1 MAIKSTTE
9 PNKITLEI
17 DNGDKD
23 KLTQCMDKWL
33 FKDHQSMVRFA
44 ISILLVTEDKNL
56 WIKTDGK
63 VQPITPA
70 KEYLKD

>member
-1 MAIKSTTE
+1 MAIKSITE

-17 DNGDKD
+17 DNGDKE
-23 KLTQCMDKWL
+23 KLTLCMDKWS
-33 FKDHQSMVRFA
+33 FKDHQSMLRFA
-44 ISILLVTEDKNL
+44 ISILLVTEEKNL

-63 VQPITPA
+63 VQSITPA